1 MSGSATPRAAA
12 IPAPARAAPVRP
24 PGRGLDEAAR
34 RVDDDRLIGGALVRR
49 LRHAV
54 STIEATSAP
63 NRLPGIGW
71 PGDWLRDTGQLFEG
85 WRSDGA
91 RATIPSMT
99 GRAHKVLEEALSLS
113 EDERLDLAEQLLSS
127 LPADREWLAELERRA
142 RRALADP
149 SGGEAWEVLERR
161 FDARFANR

>member
-1 MSGSATPRAAA
+1 MQSARSRP
-12 IPAPARAAPVRP
+12 PAAPNWLS
-24 PGRGLDEAAR
+24 G
-34 RVDDDRLIGGALVRR
+34 
-49 LRHAV
+49 
-54 STIEATSAP
+54 T
-63 NRLPGIGW
+63 GW
-71 PGDWLRDTGQLFEG
+71 PRDSLRETGQLSEG
-85 WRSDGA
+85 WRSDAVRA
-91 RATIPSMT
+91 RIPPMT